1 MKNKRND
8 TVDFGKLHKAI
19 VTRILQGEGMASP
32 SQRQAAFDN
41 GSFDGPLRTLIDKV
55 ARCAYKVT
63 DKDVEAV
70 KASGVSEDQIFE
82 LIVCAA
88 VGAATR
94 QYEGALT
101 ILASVMNEKGGSGY
115 AP

>member
-41 GSFDGPLRTLIDKV
+41 ISLEGALGTLIDKV
-55 ARCAYKVT
+55 ARYSYKLT
-63 DKDVEAV
+63 DEDVKAV
-70 KASGVSEDQIFE
+70 KALGVSEDQIFE
-82 LIVCAA
+82 MVVCAA
-88 VGAATR
+88 VGSATR
-94 QYEGALT
+94 QYDNALA
-101 ILASVMNEKGGSGY
+101 LLRV
-115 AP
+115 